1 MKQLVAHQDVVARTI
16 KVGPDT
22 YYPGTR
28 VDHSDLSRLPSWRI
42 EELRRAGLVRSA

>member
-1 MKQLVAHQDVVARTI
+1 MKQLAHQDIVAQPIR
-16 KVGPDT
+16 VGPDT

-28 VDHSDLSRLPSWRI
+28 VDQSDLSRLPAWRI